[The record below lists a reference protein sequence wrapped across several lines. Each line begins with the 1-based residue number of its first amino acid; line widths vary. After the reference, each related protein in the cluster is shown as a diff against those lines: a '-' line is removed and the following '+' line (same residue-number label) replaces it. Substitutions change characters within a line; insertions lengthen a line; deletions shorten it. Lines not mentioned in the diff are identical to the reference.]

1 MQYCEA
7 IILQL
12 KKNFLKKAIN
22 LAIISWNS
30 QPQGEDVL
38 ISSSVKPF
46 TGRQSQDVSLNKG
59 TLV

>member
-1 MQYCEA
+1 MQYCDA

-12 KKNFLKKAIN
+12 KLIFFKKAVN

-30 QPQGEDVL
+30 QPQGGDIL